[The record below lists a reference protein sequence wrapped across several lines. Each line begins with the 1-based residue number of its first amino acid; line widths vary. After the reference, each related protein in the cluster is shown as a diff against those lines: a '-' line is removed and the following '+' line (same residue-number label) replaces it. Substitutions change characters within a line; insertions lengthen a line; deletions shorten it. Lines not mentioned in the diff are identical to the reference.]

1 MRTQNVIS
9 ILKKGIFLVLLIAV
23 NIGNAQDKGHAKELD
38 AIFNAF
44 KTKEYEGIQ
53 ALLDPNVKI
62 DPNIPVG
69 FNDMVIPQ
77 VLQQLP
83 VPVSYKVISKQQVD
97 GGLQY
102 TTEYAYADSEPR
114 LQYFVFNAE
123 GKVTELDV
131 LRDAKKV
138 EAQMGFMGQ

>member
-9 ILKKGIFLVLLIAV
+9 ILKKGIFLVLLVVANV
-23 NIGNAQDKGHAKELD
+23 GFAQDKDHTKELD

-44 KTKEYEGIQ
+44 KTKEYDGIQ
-53 ALLDPNVKI
+53 ALLDPEVKI

-83 VPVSYKVISKQQVD
+83 TPVSYTVISKQKVD
-97 GGLQY
+97 AGLQY
-102 TTEYAYADSEPR
+102 TTEYKYAEGEPR

-138 EAQMGFMGQ
+138 EAQMGFVGQ